1 MLSTEL
7 SLFLAILATFIVI
20 VLTFFSWR
28 IARAVQYARSC
39 AEFVSNQNA
48 ESLSLRRLAEIESS
62 LTELTDAH
70 HALYESNKKLRARI
84 TMRQNRAAK
93 NGAGDDLPDPK
104 TDPDG
109 WKRAMRVRLHQDKL
123 T

>member
-7 SLFLAILATFIVI
+7 SLFLAIFAGFNVVI
-20 VLTFFSWR
+20 WIIFAWR
-28 IARAVQYARSC
+28 VRRAVNYTRAC
-39 AEFVSNQNA
+39 VSWIENNNA
-48 ESLSLRRLAEIESS
+48 EALSLRRLAEIDAA

-70 HALYESNKKLRARI
+70 HALYNSNKKLRARI
-84 TMRQNRAAK
+84 TMRENRAK
-93 NGAGDDLPDPK
+93 PNGDASDLPDPK

-109 WKRAMRVRLHQDKL
+109 WKRAMRVKLHADKL